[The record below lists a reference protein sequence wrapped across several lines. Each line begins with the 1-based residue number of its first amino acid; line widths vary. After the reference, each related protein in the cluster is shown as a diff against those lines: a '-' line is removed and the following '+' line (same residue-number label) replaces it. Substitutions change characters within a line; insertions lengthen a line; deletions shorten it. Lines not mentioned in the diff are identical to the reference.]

1 MLLISTCERQSY
13 QITKSNQA
21 ATLRYICHME
31 FQFKGYRFD
40 MEHPLDIST
49 PLHTDKNQIN
59 CYYAPPFNA
68 TPVVMGNFIGD
79 INQGG
84 SVNYKNVELNPHGNG
99 THTECVAH
107 ISNLNITINK
117 ALIQFHF
124 LALLIS
130 VHPEIA
136 KNGDSIISATSVIDK
151 IKIIPEALIVRTL
164 PNKKDK
170 LQKQYSGTNPT
181 YFEPALFQWAAENNI
196 QHFLTDLPSID
207 REDDGGKLLAHR
219 AFFQYPEAPRLHS
232 TITELIY
239 VPNKIPDGLYLLNLQ
254 IASFELDAAPSKPVL
269 YKLIDEKEMGRM

>member
-1 MLLISTCERQSY
+1 
-13 QITKSNQA
+13 
-21 ATLRYICHME
+21 ME

-49 PLHTDKNQIN
+49 PLHPGQDQIN

-68 TPVVMGNFIGD
+68 TPIVMGNFIGD
-79 INQGG
+79 VNQGG
-84 SVNYKNVELNPHGNG
+84 SVNYKNVALNPHGNG
-99 THTECVAH
+99 THTECVSH

-130 VHPEIA
+130 VHPENA
-136 KNGDSIISATSVIDK
+136 ESGDKIISSRGVIEK
-151 IKIIPEALIVRTL
+151 IKTIPEALIIRTL
-164 PNKKDK
+164 PNTTNK
-170 LQKQYSGTNPT
+170 LHKQYSGTNPA
-181 YFEPALFQWAAENNI
+181 YFESALLQWAAENKI
-196 QHFLTDLPSID
+196 LHFLTDLPSID
-207 REDDGGKLLAHR
+207 REEDGGKLLSHR

-269 YKLIDEKEMGRM
+269 YKLIDEQEMGRM